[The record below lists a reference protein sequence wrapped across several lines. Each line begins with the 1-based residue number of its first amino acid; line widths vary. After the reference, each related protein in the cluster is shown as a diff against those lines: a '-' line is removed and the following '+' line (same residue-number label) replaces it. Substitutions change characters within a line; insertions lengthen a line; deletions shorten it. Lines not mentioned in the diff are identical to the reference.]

1 MRSSRFHLLTA
12 AKGLGILP
20 AALALGLALAPTS
33 TRAQTAADLYRQ
45 MQQAQQAQ
53 QQQLS
58 NDGQQSLSAPTPGL
72 MTPAGSNQQQVPS
85 LLPPQTTTNRSGS
98 ATEAEAGAGAQGP
111 LAEPYRFPGPSRTV
125 FGAAL
130 FTRGAPSPSDTGNPN
145 YRLSPGDR
153 VSIRVWG
160 PVESEVIAAL
170 DAQGNVFLPS
180 IGPIRLAGTRSGDLQ
195 RTVEAEVRRVYTQ
208 QVQVYAVLLS
218 AGNVGVFVAG
228 YVRVP
233 GRHLGAASDTVLDFL
248 LRAGGV
254 DPSRGSYRDIE
265 VKRGGRTVQKFD
277 LYPFLLRGSLPN
289 LSLQDGD
296 TIVVGKQGATISA
309 DGAVRNNYLFEVEGR
324 SMLGQELVDLA
335 GPLPAATNAV
345 VRGTRNNQPWSRYA
359 TLGELRRLPLLD
371 QDTVTFITDAP
382 APTVRVFVEGS
393 RIGPSVLVA
402 DRDANLCQLLD
413 YIAVDPVLADTRSVY
428 VLRKR
433 LAAQQ
438 LRSINEALDRLE
450 RQLFTA
456 SSATTGVAEIRAQ
469 EAQLV
474 STYIQRGRRIQP
486 EGRLVAVDNQGRCA
500 SIRLEDGDTI
510 VIPERSDTVLVGGE
524 VLNPG
529 GIVWREGMSIRDYL
543 DAAGGVTQR
552 GDNSSVMIRRASGQ
566 VILDPREGP
575 RPGDELIALP
585 QLGAKSFQI
594 ARDLLQLV
602 YQTALS
608 ASYVNSL

>member
-1 MRSSRFHLLTA
+1 MRSSRSLSTVL
-12 AKGLGILP
+12 
-20 AALALGLALAPTS
+20 AALALLTALLPAPAG
-33 TRAQTAADLYRQ
+33 AQSAYQQ
-45 MQQAQQAQ
+45 MLEAQQAQ
-53 QQQLS
+53 QQQLDLQQQGGGQP
-58 NDGQQSLSAPTPGL
+58 NGQQMLNSPTPGL
-72 MTPAGSNQQQVPS
+72 MTNGSGASAQQQQVPS
-85 LLPPQTTTNRSGS
+85 LLQPDTVINRSGS
-98 ATEAEAGAGAQGP
+98 ATAAEAGATAQGP
-111 LAEPYRFPGPSRTV
+111 LAEPFRFPGPSRAV

-130 FTRGAPSPSDTGNPN
+130 FARGAPTPSDSGNPN

-153 VSIRVWG
+153 VSVRVWG
-160 PVESEVIAAL
+160 PVETEAIGAL
-170 DAQGNVFLPS
+170 DTQGNLFLPS
-180 IGPIRLAGTRSGDLQ
+180 IGPLRLAGVRAGDLQ
-195 RTVEAEVRRVYTQ
+195 RTVETEVRRIYTQ
-208 QVQVYAVLLS
+208 QVQVYAVLLA
-218 AGNVGVFVAG
+218 AGRLGVFVTG
-228 YVRVP
+228 YVKLP
-233 GRHLGAASDTVLDFL
+233 GRYMGSASDTVLDFL
-248 LRAGGV
+248 LRASGV
-254 DPSRGSYRDIE
+254 DSARGSYRDIT
-265 VKRGGRTVQKFD
+265 VNRGGRAVQRID
-277 LYPFLLRGSLPN
+277 LYPFLLRGALPA

-296 TIVVGKQGATISA
+296 TIVVGKQGAMISA

-324 SMLGQELVDLA
+324 SMQGQELVDLA

-345 VRGTRNNQPWSRYA
+345 VRGTRNGQPWSRYA
-359 TLGELRRLPLLD
+359 TLAELRRLPLLD

-402 DRDANLCQLLD
+402 DRDANLCQLLN
-413 YIAVDPVLADTRSVY
+413 YIEVNPTLADTRSVY

-456 SSATTGVAEIRAQ
+456 SSATTGVAQIRTA

-474 STYIQRGRRIQP
+474 SSYIQRGRRIQP

-500 SIRLEDGDTI
+500 AIRLEDGDTI
-510 VIPERSDTVLVGGE
+510 VIPEQSDTVLVGGE

-529 GIVWREGMSIRDYL
+529 GVVWREGMTIRQYL
-543 DAAGGVTQR
+543 EAAGGVTQR
-552 GDNSSVMIRRASGQ
+552 GDEDAVMIRRASGQ

-585 QLGAKSFQI
+585 QLGSKSFQI
-594 ARDLLQLV
+594 ARDLLELI

-608 ASYVNSL
+608 AAYINNL

>member
-1 MRSSRFHLLTA
+1 MRSSRRLPALLTA
-12 AKGLGILP
+12 LAFAAAAVAP
-20 AALALGLALAPTS
+20 APASAQQNVYQQMLEAQ
-33 TRAQTAADLYRQ
+33 RAQQTQLNSE
-45 MQQAQQAQ
+45 QAG
-53 QQQLS
+53 
-58 NDGQQSLSAPTPGL
+58 GQQMLNSPTPGL
-72 MTPAGSNQQQVPS
+72 MTNSGAMQQVPS
-85 LLPPQTTTNRSGS
+85 LLAPDTVVNRAGS
-98 ATEAEAGAGAQGP
+98 ATEAEAGATAQGP
-111 LAEPYRFPGPSRTV
+111 LAEPFRNPGPSRTV

-130 FTRGAPSPSDTGNPN
+130 FARGAPTPSDSGNPN

-153 VSIRVWG
+153 VSVRVWG
-160 PVESEVIAAL
+160 PVETEAIGAL
-170 DAQGNVFLPS
+170 DNQGNLFLPS
-180 IGPIRLAGTRSGDLQ
+180 IGPLRLAGVRAGDLQ
-195 RTVEAEVRRVYTQ
+195 QTVEAEVRRIYTQ
-208 QVQVYAVLLS
+208 QVQVYAVLLA
-218 AGNVGVFVAG
+218 AGRLGVYVTG
-228 YVRVP
+228 YVRLP
-233 GRHLGAASDTVLDFL
+233 GRHQGSASDTPLDFL

-254 DPSRGSYRDIE
+254 DPARGSYRDIT
-265 VKRGGRTVQKFD
+265 VNRGGRVVNRID

-289 LSLQDGD
+289 ISLQDGD

-309 DGAVRNNYLFEVEGR
+309 DGAVRNNYLFEVDGR
-324 SMLGQELVDLA
+324 SMQGQELIDLS

-345 VRGTRNNQPWSRYA
+345 VRGTRNSQPWSRYA
-359 TLGELRRLPLLD
+359 TLAELRRLPLLD
-371 QDTVTFITDAP
+371 QDVVTFITDSP

-413 YIAVDPVLADTRSVY
+413 YIEVNPALADTRSVY

-456 SSATTGVAEIRAQ
+456 SSATTGVAEIRTQ

-474 STYIQRGRRIQP
+474 SSYIQRGRRIQP
-486 EGRLVAVDNQGRCA
+486 EGRLVAVDDQGRCA
-500 SIRLEDGDTI
+500 RIRLEDGDTI

-529 GIVWREGMSIRDYL
+529 GVVWREGMTIRQYL

-552 GDNSSVMIRRASGQ
+552 GDADAVMIRRASGQ

-585 QLGAKSFQI
+585 QLGTKSFQI
-594 ARDLLQLV
+594 TRDLLQLI
-602 YQTALS
+602 YQTALTGY
-608 ASYVNSL
+608 YVGRL

>member
-1 MRSSRFHLLTA
+1 MRSSRRLPALLTA
-12 AKGLGILP
+12 LAFAAAAVAP
-20 AALALGLALAPTS
+20 APASAQQNVYQQMLEAQ
-33 TRAQTAADLYRQ
+33 RAQQTQLNSE
-45 MQQAQQAQ
+45 QAG
-53 QQQLS
+53 
-58 NDGQQSLSAPTPGL
+58 GQQMLNSPTPGL
-72 MTPAGSNQQQVPS
+72 MTNSGAMQQVPS
-85 LLPPQTTTNRSGS
+85 LLAPDTVVNRAGS
-98 ATEAEAGAGAQGP
+98 ATEAEAGATAQGP
-111 LAEPYRFPGPSRTV
+111 LAEPFRNPGPSRTV

-130 FTRGAPSPSDTGNPN
+130 FARGAPTPSDSGNPN

-153 VSIRVWG
+153 VSVRVWG
-160 PVESEVIAAL
+160 PVETEAIGAL
-170 DAQGNVFLPS
+170 DNQGNLFLPS
-180 IGPIRLAGTRSGDLQ
+180 IGPLRLAGVRAGDLQ
-195 RTVEAEVRRVYTQ
+195 QTVEAEVRRIYTQ
-208 QVQVYAVLLS
+208 QVQVYAVLLA
-218 AGNVGVFVAG
+218 AGRLGVYVTG
-228 YVRVP
+228 YVRLP
-233 GRHLGAASDTVLDFL
+233 GRHQGSASDTPLDFL

-254 DPSRGSYRDIE
+254 DPARGSYRDIT
-265 VKRGGRTVQKFD
+265 VNRGGRVVNRID

-289 LSLQDGD
+289 ISLQDGD

-309 DGAVRNNYLFEVEGR
+309 DGAVRNNYLFEVDGR
-324 SMLGQELVDLA
+324 SMQGQELIDLS

-345 VRGTRNNQPWSRYA
+345 VRGTRNSQPWSRYA
-359 TLGELRRLPLLD
+359 TLAELRRLPLLD
-371 QDTVTFITDAP
+371 QDVVTFITDSP

-413 YIAVDPVLADTRSVY
+413 YIEVNPALADTRSVY

-456 SSATTGVAEIRAQ
+456 SSATTGVAEIRTQ

-474 STYIQRGRRIQP
+474 SSYIQRGRRIQP
-486 EGRLVAVDNQGRCA
+486 EGRLVAVDDQGRCA
-500 SIRLEDGDTI
+500 RIRLEDGDTI

-529 GIVWREGMSIRDYL
+529 GVVWREGMTIRQYL

-552 GDNSSVMIRRASGQ
+552 GDADAVMIRRASGQ

-594 ARDLLQLV
+594 TRDLLQLV
-602 YQTALS
+602 YQTALTGY
-608 ASYVNSL
+608 YVGRL

>member
-1 MRSSRFHLLTA
+1 MRSSRVLPLL
-12 AKGLGILP
+12 
-20 AALALGLALAPTS
+20 LALALAPGAA
-33 TRAQTAADLYRQ
+33 RAQSALQQQ
-45 MQQAQQAQ
+45 MLQAQQAQ
-53 QQQLS
+53 QQQQTGA
-58 NDGQQSLSAPTPGL
+58 GQQTLSSPTPGL
-72 MTPAGSNQQQVPS
+72 LTQSSSTQAQLPS
-85 LLPPQTTTNRSGS
+85 LLPPETLINRAGS
-98 ATEAEAGAGAQGP
+98 TTEAEAGATAQGP
-111 LAEPYRFPGPSRTV
+111 LAEPFRFAGPSRTV

-130 FTRGAPSPSDTGNPN
+130 FTRQAPSPSDTGNPN
-145 YRLSPGDR
+145 YRLAAGDR

-180 IGPIRLAGTRSGDLQ
+180 IGPIRLAGIRAGDLQ
-195 RTVEAEVRRVYTQ
+195 RNVEAEVRRVYTQ

-218 AGNVGVFVAG
+218 AGNVGVFVTG

-233 GRHLGAASDTVLDFL
+233 GRHMGAASDTVLDFL

-254 DPSRGSYRDIE
+254 DPARGSYRDIE
-265 VKRGGRTVQKFD
+265 VKRGGRTAGRID
-277 LYPFLLRGSLPN
+277 LYPFLLRGALPGI
-289 LSLQDGD
+289 SLQDGD

-309 DGAVRNNYLFEVEGR
+309 DGAVRNNYLFEVDGR
-324 SMLGQELVDLA
+324 SMTGQELVDLA

-345 VRGTRNNQPWSRYA
+345 VRGTRNSQPWSRYA
-359 TLGELRRLPLLD
+359 TLAELRRLPLLD

-413 YIAVDPVLADTRSVY
+413 YVAVNPALADTRSVY

-456 SSATTGVAEIRAQ
+456 SSTTTGVAEIRAQ

-500 SIRLEDGDTI
+500 AIRLEDGDTI

-529 GIVWREGMSIRDYL
+529 GVVWREGMSIRDYL

-552 GDNSSVMIRRASGQ
+552 GDTSSVMIRRASGQ

-602 YQTALS
+602 YQSALS
-608 ASYVNSL
+608 ARYISDL